1 MVIAPVLADTRTDS
15 SLLCRWEEPKRQLA
29 LFGELE
35 LLSRSSIDLG
45 QRRFRTTAVLVVLGV
60 FFLVLAAIGPLVGS
74 RPRPV
79 GHGLDLVIALDVSK
93 SMLAQDLKPN
103 RIERAKLAIQ
113 ELILQLDGDAVG
125 LVVFAGTGFVQAPLT
140 RDYDALLALLQR
152 IDTDMVPVGGTN
164 LQQAIEKAREAFR
177 YGSGDKQVLII
188 VSDGENHVGEPV
200 AAAKEAAAEGI
211 QVFTLGVGTPEGELI
226 PIEEQGVVTYLKDST
241 GRIVRT
247 GSEEPC
253 RRATAGGGHYH
264 ALRDFGLCASTR
276 SRRPSGNRGLET
288 MEPINRYQI
297 PACGRPAFG
306 ARSYG
311 GKGKAMTVRKA
322 AWLVLVVLCLVGSTI
337 YWGLRPPE

>member
-1 MVIAPVLADTRTDS
+1 MKMAYPW
-15 SLLCRWEEPKRQLA
+15 LLHLFWLIPGLTLLYYAAGKSRKRQLA

-247 GSEEPC
+247 RLDEETLQAV
-253 RRATAGGGHYH
+253 ATAGGGQYYH
-264 ALRDFGLCASTR
+264 ALRGDFGLMRIYEEQVKAQR
-276 SRRPSGNRGLET
+276 EQGGPET

-297 PACGRPAFG
+297 PLLVAVLLLGLEVMVAKGR
-306 ARSYG
+306 R
-311 GKGKAMTVRKA
+311 
-322 AWLVLVVLCLVGSTI
+322 
-337 YWGLRPPE
+337 

>member
-1 MVIAPVLADTRTDS
+1 
-15 SLLCRWEEPKRQLA
+15 
-29 LFGELE
+29 
-35 LLSRSSIDLG
+35 
-45 QRRFRTTAVLVVLGV
+45 LVVLGV

-247 GSEEPC
+247 RLDEETLQAV
-253 RRATAGGGHYH
+253 ATAGGGQYYH
-264 ALRDFGLCASTR
+264 ALRGDFGLMRIYEEQVEAQR
-276 SRRPSGNRGLET
+276 EQGGLET

-297 PACGRPAFG
+297 PLLVAVLLLGLEVMVAKGR
-306 ARSYG
+306 R
-311 GKGKAMTVRKA
+311 
-322 AWLVLVVLCLVGSTI
+322 
-337 YWGLRPPE
+337 